1 MIKTSVTYKE
11 IWKIAYPIIL
21 GSIVQNIIS
30 VTDTAFL
37 GRVGEVELG
46 AAAIGGVFYLTLIM
60 LGFGFSIGTQII
72 VARRF
77 GENRHSEIG
86 ETIEHSHYFLVLLAI
101 SLVLLMKSTMPFIF
115 DRVLESDQVRVATQ
129 EYLNYRILGLLF
141 ACINFGFRAFYIGIG
156 RTKVITWT
164 TIFMALANVFFDYVL
179 IFGNLGFSE
188 YGIAGAAI
196 ASVIAEIAACIFF
209 IVYTL
214 KFTDIKYFGLF
225 QFKAFSFKLLKKIIT
240 VSFPMMMQNFVS
252 FIGWFF
258 FFLFVEKMGEHPLAI
273 SNVIRS
279 IYVVML
285 IPIWGFTSATNSL
298 VSFVIGRNREEEV
311 ISVVIKILKL
321 CLVAVISLVVLNAAI
336 PEMILSIYTNNN
348 NLIHDAL
355 PALYVVSIAA
365 IFLTIGFVLF
375 SGVSGTGMTKISFS
389 IETFVIGLYI
399 AVTYLLVQVSDSKVE
414 YVWAVE
420 IFYGSIIGL
429 LSYLYLKYGNW
440 RNKRI

>member
-1 MIKTSVTYKE
+1 
-11 IWKIAYPIIL
+11 
-21 GSIVQNIIS
+21 
-30 VTDTAFL
+30 
-37 GRVGEVELG
+37 
-46 AAAIGGVFYLTLIM
+46 
-60 LGFGFSIGTQII
+60 
-72 VARRF
+72 
-77 GENRHSEIG
+77 
-86 ETIEHSHYFLVLLAI
+86 
-101 SLVLLMKSTMPFIF
+101 
-115 DRVLESDQVRVATQ
+115 
-129 EYLNYRILGLLF
+129 
-141 ACINFGFRAFYIGIG
+141 
-156 RTKVITWT
+156 
-164 TIFMALANVFFDYVL
+164 
-179 IFGNLGFSE
+179 
-188 YGIAGAAI
+188 
-196 ASVIAEIAACIFF
+196 
-209 IVYTL
+209 
-214 KFTDIKYFGLF
+214 
-225 QFKAFSFKLLKKIIT
+225 
-240 VSFPMMMQNFVS
+240 
-252 FIGWFF
+252 
-258 FFLFVEKMGEHPLAI
+258 MGEHPLAI